1 MQHIAI
7 LQSGGFARACRPAG
21 SHGSLTVSPSDT
33 AVDRGVRIGQDGR
46 SSQRRGHRPQRNR
59 AHGAVPP
66 DRQIAR
72 IGNKWL
78 PPLTF
83 AGCGHAVLGCL
94 AGFGLKTDGSI
105 LMKSR
110 QPCSQVVVFDD
121 RVGGP
126 ERDREGLFR
135 AADGHSLLTGLH
147 RHLSCAVDLECD
159 VEGPARRS
167 LRAARTRACRPAA
180 RMKAGAGAE
189 R

>member
-1 MQHIAI
+1 MCGNRPQ
-7 LQSGGFARACRPAG
+7 LDLDRDDTERRFARACRPAG

-33 AVDRGVRIGQDGR
+33 AVDRRVRIGQDGR
-46 SSQRRGHRPQRNR
+46 SSQRRGHRPQPNR

-83 AGCGHAVLGCL
+83 ASCGHAVLGCL
-94 AGFGLKTDGSI
+94 AGFGLKTDGSV

-126 ERDREGLFR
+126 ERDREGKLQGPWETSGAVPGLACTFR
-135 AADGHSLLTGLH
+135 LASAVWA
-147 RHLSCAVDLECD
+147 SCKA
-159 VEGPARRS
+159 
-167 LRAARTRACRPAA
+167 RPAGVWLPSRWA
-180 RMKAGAGAE
+180 R
-189 R
+189 